1 MGFYPSIYHCR
12 NTNADNYNAFAEM
25 RFSLDDG
32 WPEITNLIHWGGLEQ
47 RDWTN
52 SSNWGRPL

>member
-32 WPEITNLIHWGGLEQ
+32 WPEITNLIH
-47 RDWTN
+47 
-52 SSNWGRPL
+52 